1 MHPLENECTI
11 SSALEVKR
19 GRTTNLNE
27 PKLTIGEV
35 ARQAGLRTS
44 AIRYYEDIG
53 VLPRPERTHGH
64 RRYSWRVFQQLAFIQ
79 LARDAGFTMAEIQTL
94 VSGFDETAPLG
105 VRWRTLA
112 EQKMTELDVLISKA
126 QGMKR
131 VLEEGIR
138 CQCLNLDECI
148 PLVSGSGSCL

>member
-1 MHPLENECTI
+1 MNEAT
-11 SSALEVKR
+11 
-19 GRTTNLNE
+19 
-27 PKLTIGEV
+27 LTIGEV
-35 ARQAGLRTS
+35 ARQAGLHTS

-53 VLPRPERTHGH
+53 VLPKPERTHGH
-64 RRYSWRVFQQLAFIQ
+64 RRYTSRVFQQLAIIQ

-112 EQKMTELDVLISKA
+112 GQKMTELEVLITRV

-138 CQCLNLDECI
+138 CQCLNLDECL
-148 PLVSGSGSCL
+148 PLVTGNCLETHP

>member
-1 MHPLENECTI
+1 LDET
-11 SSALEVKR
+11 
-19 GRTTNLNE
+19 
-27 PKLTIGEV
+27 KLTIGEV

-53 VLPRPERTHGH
+53 VMPMPERTHGH
-64 RRYSWRVFQQLAFIQ
+64 RRYTSRVFQQLAFIQ
-79 LARDAGFTMAEIQTL
+79 LAQAAGFSIAEIQTL

-112 EQKMTELDVLISKA
+112 EQKLAELDVLITRA

-131 VLEEGIR
+131 VLEDGIR

-148 PLVSGSGSCL
+148 PLVSGGCL

>member
-1 MHPLENECTI
+1 M
-11 SSALEVKR
+11 
-19 GRTTNLNE
+19 NE

-35 ARQAGLRTS
+35 ARHAGLHTS

-53 VLPRPERTHGH
+53 ILPRPERTHGH
-64 RRYSWRVFQQLAFIQ
+64 RRYTPRVFQQLALIQ
-79 LARDAGFTMAEIQTL
+79 LARAAGFTIAEIQTL

-112 EQKMTELDVLISKA
+112 EQKLAELEVQITRA

-131 VLEEGIR
+131 VLEDGIR
-138 CQCLNLDECI
+138 CQCLNLDECL
-148 PLVSGSGSCL
+148 PLVSASCL

>member
-1 MHPLENECTI
+1 
-11 SSALEVKR
+11 
-19 GRTTNLNE
+19 LNE
-27 PKLTIGEV
+27 LELTIGEV

-53 VLPRPERTHGH
+53 VLPQPERVYGGH
-64 RRYSWRVFQQLAFIQ
+64 RRYSPRVFQQLALIQ
-79 LARDAGFTMAEIQTL
+79 LAQQAGFSMAEIQTL
-94 VSGFDETAPLG
+94 VSGFDENAPLG

-112 EQKMTELDVLISKA
+112 EQKLSELEALITRA

-131 VLEEGIR
+131 ILEEGIR

-148 PLVSGSGSCL
+148 PQKE

>member
-1 MHPLENECTI
+1 
-11 SSALEVKR
+11 
-19 GRTTNLNE
+19 LNE
-27 PKLTIGEV
+27 QKLTIGEV
-35 ARQAGLRTS
+35 AHQAGLHTS
-44 AIRYYEDIG
+44 CIRYYEDIG

-64 RRYSWRVFQQLAFIQ
+64 RRYTSRVFQQLAFIQ
-79 LARDAGFTMAEIQTL
+79 LAQAAGFTMAEIKTL

-112 EQKMTELDVLISKA
+112 EQKLAELDILITRA

-131 VLEEGIR
+131 VLKDGIR

-148 PLVSGSGSCL
+148 PLASAHCL

>member
-1 MHPLENECTI
+1 
-11 SSALEVKR
+11 
-19 GRTTNLNE
+19 
-27 PKLTIGEV
+27 
-35 ARQAGLRTS
+35 
-44 AIRYYEDIG
+44 
-53 VLPRPERTHGH
+53 
-64 RRYSWRVFQQLAFIQ
+64 
-79 LARDAGFTMAEIQTL
+79 MAEIQTL
-94 VSGFDETAPLG
+94 VSAFDETAPLG

-148 PLVSGSGSCL
+148 PLASGRSL

>member
-1 MHPLENECTI
+1 MDET
-11 SSALEVKR
+11 
-19 GRTTNLNE
+19 
-27 PKLTIGEV
+27 KLTIGEV

-53 VLPRPERTHGH
+53 VMPMPERTHGH
-64 RRYSWRVFQQLAFIQ
+64 RRYTSRVFQQLAFIQ
-79 LARDAGFTMAEIQTL
+79 LAQAAGFSIAEIQTL

-112 EQKMTELDVLISKA
+112 EQKLTELDTLITRA

-131 VLEEGIR
+131 VLEVGIR

-148 PLVSGSGSCL
+148 PLVSGSFL

>member
-1 MHPLENECTI
+1 M
-11 SSALEVKR
+11 
-19 GRTTNLNE
+19 NE

-44 AIRYYEDIG
+44 AIRYYEEIG
-53 VLPRPERTHGH
+53 VLPMPERTHGH
-64 RRYSWRVFQQLAFIQ
+64 RRYSSRVFQQLAFIQ
-79 LARDAGFTMAEIQTL
+79 LAQAAGFSMAEIQTL
-94 VSGFDETAPLG
+94 VSGFDENAPLG

-112 EQKMTELDVLISKA
+112 EQKLAELGVLMTRA

-138 CQCLNLDECI
+138 CQCLNLDEC
-148 PLVSGSGSCL
+148 LLCASGRCL

>member
-1 MHPLENECTI
+1 LSE
-11 SSALEVKR
+11 S
-19 GRTTNLNE
+19 
-27 PKLTIGEV
+27 KLTIGEV
-35 ARQAGLRTS
+35 AHQAGLNTS

-53 VLPRPERTHGH
+53 LLPRPERTHGH
-64 RRYSWRVFQQLAFIQ
+64 RRYTLQVFQQLAFIQ
-79 LARDAGFTMAEIQTL
+79 LARDAGFSMAEIQTL

-112 EQKMTELDVLISKA
+112 EQKLSELEVLITRA

-138 CQCLNLDECI
+138 CQCLNLDECL
-148 PLVSGSGSCL
+148 PLVSGNCLETHQ